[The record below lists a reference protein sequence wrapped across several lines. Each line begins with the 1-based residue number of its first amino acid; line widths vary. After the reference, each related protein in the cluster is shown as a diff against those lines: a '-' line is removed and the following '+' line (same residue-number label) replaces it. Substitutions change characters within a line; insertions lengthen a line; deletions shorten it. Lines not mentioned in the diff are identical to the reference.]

1 MYSVE
6 MFKNADGEKMAR
18 IDLESSTLPGISID
32 TYQTFNGESW
42 LEQQYESIA
51 EETGLELDWSN
62 TDVKYNFPGILQG
75 LAEASIEGIVYQ
87 LYDSPIESIEFVSS
101 WSPTYYNF
109 QTDTYT
115 ATYTVNWTKLQKWL
129 KQSGKN
135 REEWF
140 IERWRSYDGFHSF
153 MYPGYWEDP
162 QYKQAMLVY
171 ATIAMWME
179 ENIDADEVFMH
190 VAEAEWEVYYEN
202 AEIIIPESKYEEMM
216 AAHIAETLGQD
227 FDEADGLPQLMEA
240 RGADI
245 EKLMQEHP
253 FNPAAAADALMQR
266 PDETYVDGQESLL

>member
-18 IDLESSTLPGISID
+18 IDLESSTLPYVTVD
-32 TYQTFNGESW
+32 TYQTFTGDSYV
-42 LEQQYESIA
+42 EQTYEWVQ
-51 EETGLELDWSN
+51 EEYGVELDWRNS
-62 TDVKYNFPGILQG
+62 DVKYDNDRILKE
-75 LAEASIEGIVYQ
+75 LAETSIAGIVNQ
-87 LYDSPIESIEFVSS
+87 LYDSPIESIEYVSH
-101 WSPTYYNF
+101 WSPMYYNF

-129 KQSGKN
+129 KKSGKD
-135 REEWF
+135 REQWF
-140 IERWRSYDGFHSF
+140 IDRWRSYDGFHSY

-162 QYKQAMLVY
+162 QYKQALLVY

-179 ENIDADEVFMH
+179 ENIDGEQLFMFMFENEYEIFMNAVEVF
-190 VAEAEWEVYYEN
+190 
-202 AEIIIPESKYEEMM
+202 IPESKYEEMM

-227 FDEADGLPQLMEA
+227 FDECDLPLLMEA

-245 EKLMQEHP
+245 DKLMQEHP
-253 FNPAAAADALMQR
+253 YSPPAAADALMQR

>member
-18 IDLESSTLPGISID
+18 IDLESSTLPFISID

-75 LAEASIEGIVYQ
+75 LAEASIEGIINQ

-101 WSPTYYNF
+101 WSPAAYNF

-179 ENIDADEVFMH
+179 ENIDRDEVFMT

-202 AEIIIPESKYEEMM
+202 AEVYIPESKYEELM
-216 AAHIAETLGQD
+216 ARHIAETLGQD
-227 FDEADGLPQLMEA
+227 FDEVDGLPQLMEA

-245 EKLMQEHP
+245 DKLMQEYP
-253 FNPAAAADALMQR
+253 LNPPAAAEALMER
-266 PDETYVDGQESLL
+266 PAETYVIGQEELL